1 MKRLY
6 LDHNATAPLRPEVK
20 AAWLAALEQLGGNPS
35 SLHASGRRARHLL
48 DQARERTAAAL
59 GVLEDE
65 VVFTSGG
72 TESNN
77 LALFGALRAAG
88 PGSSGV
94 TTAIEHS
101 SVLAC
106 ATQLA
111 AEKHPFDLIAVD
123 GQGFV
128 DVARLAESASAASC
142 RLVSVMAANN
152 EIGVCLPLA
161 EIGAR
166 LSAIARPPLFH
177 TDAVQALGR
186 VALDW
191 DAWGI
196 DLATLSA
203 HKLGGPVGVGVL
215 VRRRGVALEPLLYG
229 GEQEGSLRPGTE
241 NVASISAAALAI
253 ELAVDERERHARHL
267 GNLAQAF
274 WDELGKNFDGVRLLG
289 PELAHAARLPGTL
302 NLVARDSDGKV
313 LVTRLDLAGLE
324 VSAGSACASGS
335 LEPSHVLLALGLDE
349 SEARAGLRVSFGR
362 ENTLADARQA
372 VDILRRTF
380 GVERATRA
388 DDRSS

>member
-6 LDHNATAPLRPEVK
+6 LDHNATTPLRPEVK

-48 DQARERTAAAL
+48 DQARERAAAAL

-88 PGSSGV
+88 PGSNGV

-106 ATQLA
+106 TAPLA
-111 AEKHPFDLIAVD
+111 AEGHPFDVIAVD
-123 GQGFV
+123 SDGLV
-128 DVARLAESASAASC
+128 DVAQLTERAAAPSC
-142 RLVSVMAANN
+142 RLVSAMAANN
-152 EIGVCLPLA
+152 EIGVRMPLA
-161 EIGAR
+161 EIGAQLAALPKR
-166 LSAIARPPLFH
+166 PLFH

-186 VALDW
+186 VALAW
-191 DAWGI
+191 DEWGV
-196 DLATLSA
+196 DLASLSA
-203 HKLGGPVGVGVL
+203 HKVGGPVGVGLL
-215 VRRRGVALEPLLYG
+215 VRRRGVALEPLFYG
-229 GEQEGSLRPGTE
+229 GEQEASLRPGTE
-241 NVASISAAALAI
+241 NVAAISAAALAI
-253 ELAVDERERHARHL
+253 ELAVAERAAHARHL
-267 GNLAQAF
+267 SDLAHVF
-274 WDELGKNFDGVRLLG
+274 WHELEKNFEALRLLG
-289 PELAHAARLPGTL
+289 PALASAARLPGTL
-302 NLVARDSDGKV
+302 NLLARGVDGKV
-313 LVTRLDLAGLE
+313 LVTRLDLEGLE

-335 LEPSHVLLALGLDE
+335 LEASHVLLALGLE
-349 SEARAGLRVSFGR
+349 ENEARAGLRVSFGR

-388 DDRSS
+388 DDWSS